1 VRDPTIAMKFNTY
14 RFADF
19 KEKEIVLLSR
29 VTRVSVWWLEVVR
42 GMKKAG
48 RTEKKPQ
55 QSSLRQT

>member
-1 VRDPTIAMKFNTY
+1 MKFNTY